1 LTDVYQVA
9 GISKQ
14 AVHKRRTRQ
23 LQKANDAI
31 KIFEGADAIRKE
43 HPRVGCRKMARQLI
57 NKGWGRDK
65 IEEVLLG
72 NGYRVK
78 YRRLYKRTTYSQH
91 QLYFPNLIEGLEL
104 DNINK
109 VIQTDITYYRV
120 KDKFYYL
127 VFIIDVYS
135 KQIVGY
141 ACSKSLDAEANIK
154 ALKRMLRLR
163 GEQSIAGL
171 IHHSDRGSQYIDK
184 EYLKL
189 LTKNEIAIS
198 MCTMAWEN
206 PFAERINRTIKDE
219 YLDGWQINDY
229 ASLSRSVRKAV
240 NHYNRKRQHDNLNK
254 QSPVEFEKKLLNTN
268 STEREIL
275 KLHTQSDS
283 YPQKNVNGTKKK
295 EAKKKGE

>member
-14 AVHKRRTRQ
+14 AVHKRRIRQ
-23 LQKANDAI
+23 LRKSGQALKF
-31 KIFEGADAIRKE
+31 FEGADKIREE
-43 HPRVGCRKMARQLI
+43 HPGVGCRKMARQLTT
-57 NKGWGRDK
+57 KGWGRDK
-65 IEEVLLG
+65 VERILLD
-72 NGYRVK
+72 NGYRVS
-78 YRRLYKRTTYSQH
+78 YPRLYKRTTYSQH
-91 QLYFPNLIEGLEL
+91 ELYFPNLIEGLEL
-104 DNINK
+104 NNINQ

-127 VFIIDVYS
+127 VFMIDVYS
-135 KQIVGY
+135 KRIVGFS
-141 ACSKSLDAEANIK
+141 CSKSLEAGANIK

-163 GEQSIAGL
+163 KENSIAGL

-189 LTKNEIAIS
+189 LTDNKIAIS

-206 PFAERINRTIKDE
+206 PFAERINRTIKEE
-219 YLDGWQINDY
+219 YLDGWSINDF
-229 ASLSRSVRKAV
+229 AMLNRSVRKAV

-254 QSPVEFEKKLLNTN
+254 LSPVEFENKLLITQ
-268 STEREIL
+268 STERIKL
-275 KLHTQSDS
+275 KLYKHLED

-295 EAKKKGE
+295 EAKKKE